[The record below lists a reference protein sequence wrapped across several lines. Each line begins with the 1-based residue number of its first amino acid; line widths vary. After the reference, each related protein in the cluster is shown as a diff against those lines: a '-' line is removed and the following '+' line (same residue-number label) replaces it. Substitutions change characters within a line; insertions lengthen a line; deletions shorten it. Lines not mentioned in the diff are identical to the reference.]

1 MVAPLS
7 GGAVQLTTASA
18 SPAAAITCVG
28 ASGAAAG
35 VAVSAAAVTVLAPAA
50 LLAVMVK
57 EYVVPFDNP
66 VNTHGEVVHVNAV
79 LTPPAVAVMVYP
91 VMTPPPVSVG
101 GVNVTVASL
110 SPTAMS
116 VIVGLPGTD

>member
-57 EYVVPFDNP
+57 EK
-66 VNTHGEVVHVNAV
+66 
-79 LTPPAVAVMVYP
+79 
-91 VMTPPPVSVG
+91 
-101 GVNVTVASL
+101 VASWHHL
-110 SPTAMS
+110 PS
-116 VIVGLPGTD
+116 VWRHQSIYDPHDL

>member
-66 VNTHGEVVHVNAV
+66 VNTHGEVVHVNAI
-79 LTPPAVAVMVYP
+79 LTQPGAAVTLYP

-101 GVNVTVASL
+101 GVNVIVASL
-110 SPTAMS
+110 SPTATAF
-116 VIVGLPGTD
+116 IVGLPGTD